1 MEAEIEM
8 LKLHSI
14 FFFLPEGKLSA
25 CILPQCCSVMGR
37 HRSAPAQPHSFYW
50 VASSGC
56 DVEIGEEFTHDSP
69 DDILYRFNF
78 SIWLLRFHGRACIYM
93 DITVILARTA
103 GMEAS
108 ACFAPRQS
116 AGHFR
121 RPKQARHSTLRKG
134 VVQAP
139 PDEESERPH
148 PSNQVKFRRRFKRIG
163 FVMIRSVVSPNATLD
178 WMHVLLAH
186 FNPRLRSRSYPGS
199 YKLYLLSALV
209 FDHMLEQC

>member
-1 MEAEIEM
+1 
-8 LKLHSI
+8 
-14 FFFLPEGKLSA
+14 
-25 CILPQCCSVMGR
+25 MGQ

-148 PSNQVKFRRRFKRIG
+148 PPNQVKFRRRFKRIG

-178 WMHVLLAH
+178 WMHMLLPLLAH
-186 FNPRLRSRSYPGS
+186 FKPRLRSRSYPRS
-199 YKLYLLSALV
+199 YKLCLQSALV